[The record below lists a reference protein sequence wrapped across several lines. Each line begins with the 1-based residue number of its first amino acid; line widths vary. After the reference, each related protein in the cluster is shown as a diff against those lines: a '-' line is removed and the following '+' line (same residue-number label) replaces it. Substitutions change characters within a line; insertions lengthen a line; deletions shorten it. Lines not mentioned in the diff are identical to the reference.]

1 MYEIMK
7 GRELPADGQ
16 EWQDLLGC
24 TILLPCT
31 VGGKILIKLFINMV
45 YLKQN

>member
-16 EWQDLLGC
+16 EWQDLRAGRLGPMSS
-24 TILLPCT
+24 IPLEL
-31 VGGKILIKLFINMV
+31 
-45 YLKQN
+45 QNYVATCNRSVQI